1 MGGRG
6 GSAWRIYIYI
16 YIYIY
21 RFLRGGSIVREN
33 VYSLHGF
40 PHVHVHEHRL
50 RRGARHAEER
60 IRCGRTNRVCQCDT
74 SSSTEFLSRIEC
86 VCVCCVLWSCV
97 RIDGMR
103 RKRRGGVRGR
113 CRRFFAT
120 KCVHSATDTTDGR
133 LDEFNMRW
141 GVWCFIIFQCF
152 CTTILIVIISIYM
165 CGVCRIQRETERK
178 IYTQLCK
185 YKHSA

>member
-1 MGGRG
+1 MNATYIYIYMFVCVSNFFARALEARGNRTMERMGIDGKEIMGGRG

-21 RFLRGGSIVREN
+21 MFFRGGSIVREN

-86 VCVCCVLWSCV
+86 VCCVLCAVVVCTHRWHEKKA
-97 RIDGMR
+97 
-103 RKRRGGVRGR
+103 KRRRERTMPAVLRYQ
-113 CRRFFAT
+113 
-120 KCVHSATDTTDGR
+120 
-133 LDEFNMRW
+133 MRA
-141 GVWCFIIFQCF
+141 F
-152 CTTILIVIISIYM
+152 CS
-165 CGVCRIQRETERK
+165 R
-178 IYTQLCK
+178 
-185 YKHSA
+185 HN